1 MAVLKKVVPSDRTK
15 YYPDEYDYLSSFG
28 DTLGQLV
35 APGGGQDYA
44 KMALIGQR
52 GALANKYL
60 SETEGQALKN
70 KLTGYKIDAVD
81 LGRNDPKFKD
91 SPFMQSIFA
100 NVKNSHDMAQA
111 MEIYELLKGKKEQQA
126 QTTLAGNMMLDI
138 GGRPPGPSEIALNVA
153 DEMEADEI
161 PLPEEV
167 PWSTDDKLGA
177 FAFLSGKAPEAGS
190 TFTEEDQLNLRASQP
205 THTATDLA
213 RALMIEKTTPG
224 KVNLLEKQ
232 ANVQTEKAG
241 AIKDESSLN
250 QELLKRKITSEESR
264 NWLLTSQAMLE
275 NEKRL
280 GVENKTL
287 QEKVLGAERLNL
299 LKSKTSLNWAEVD
312 KVTSQIANGEYE
324 SALKGLETLAK
335 IATEE
340 GELSKVKQEV
350 ELVKQNILNLKATA
364 EQQKNESA
372 IRVKKDQA
380 KVDLTRT
387 EETQVQVEI
396 ASDAEESDAKVD
408 LLRQQGETELQK
420 TLLGESKDQGQRI
433 KNYNLLKSGASEPGK
448 IKTSTTS
455 KKTSSGTGDIYADEL
470 AKNSAKYAKP
480 IVVTVNPGDPDPWG
494 WGDAIPAEEY
504 TLQPTDARRLVDAVK
519 AGFGGNPPGEVSAF
533 SYLSSIAKTPKAAV
547 HLMHHMFNWT
557 DDKRD
562 KYLESLEE

>member
-15 YYPDEYDYLSSFG
+15 YYPDEHDYVASFG
-28 DTLGQLV
+28 DSLSRLV

-167 PWSTDDKLGA
+167 PWSMNDKLGA

-232 ANVQTEKAG
+232 ANVQTAKAG

-387 EETQVQVEI
+387 EETQVQVET

-408 LLRQQGETELQK
+408 LLHQERETEIQK
-420 TLLGESKDQGQRI
+420 TLLGERKDQEQGI
-433 KNYNLLKSGASEPGK
+433 KNYNLLKSGASEPAK

>member
-15 YYPDEYDYLSSFG
+15 YYPDEHDYVASFG
-28 DTLGQLV
+28 DSLSRLV

-138 GGRPPGPSEIALNVA
+138 GGRPPGPSEIALNVV

-167 PWSTDDKLGA
+167 PWSMNDKLGA

-387 EETQVQVEI
+387 EETQVQVET

-408 LLRQQGETELQK
+408 LLHQERETEIQK
-420 TLLGESKDQGQRI
+420 TLLGERKDQEQGI
-433 KNYNLLKSGASEPGK
+433 KNYNLLKSGASEPAK

>member
-15 YYPDEYDYLSSFG
+15 YYPDEHDYVASFG
-28 DTLGQLV
+28 DSLRRLV

-387 EETQVQVEI
+387 EETQVQVET

-408 LLRQQGETELQK
+408 LLHQERETEIQK
-420 TLLGESKDQGQRI
+420 TLLGERKDQEQGI
-433 KNYNLLKSGASEPGK
+433 KNYNLLKSGASEPAK

>member
-15 YYPDEYDYLSSFG
+15 YYPDEHDYVASFG
-28 DTLGQLV
+28 DSLSRLV

-387 EETQVQVEI
+387 EETQVQVET

-408 LLRQQGETELQK
+408 LLHQERETEIQK
-420 TLLGESKDQGQRI
+420 TLLGERKDQEQGI

-455 KKTSSGTGDIYADEL
+455 KKTGSGTGDIYADEL

>member
-15 YYPDEYDYLSSFG
+15 YYPDEHDYVASFG
-28 DTLGQLV
+28 DSLSRLV

-167 PWSTDDKLGA
+167 PWSMNDKLGA

-387 EETQVQVEI
+387 EETQVQVET

-408 LLRQQGETELQK
+408 LLHQERETEIQK
-420 TLLGESKDQGQRI
+420 TLLGERKDQEQGI
-433 KNYNLLKSGASEPGK
+433 KNYNLLKSGASEPAK